1 MLRSV
6 LTSIKQLPVAI
17 ALVCGLASQGLAQT
31 TVELSF
37 DNTRAA
43 AQQAA
48 LSGNYELA
56 RALAAALLQA
66 DPNDRAALIVLTA
79 VEPRLGR
86 PDQGRM
92 AGVRAWRLATTDGQ
106 KNEAARLTALAAANE
121 DRLTLSQIW
130 LRRAA
135 TVAPSDAALAQT
147 QQDYGRLRAL
157 NPWRTDIQLSFS
169 PSSNVNGGSN
179 DIHNVID
186 GLPFV
191 GVLSGEARALSGF
204 TATADVRLSYRIAET
219 SQART
224 ELSGRFYSRQVF
236 LSDDA
241 RALAPDSEN
250 GDFAAPFFEV
260 GVGHTR
266 AVSEGLVMADFDIG
280 ANWSGGDL
288 STSFARLSF
297 AGKYS
302 IAEQLTGSAG
312 IGFEQRWLGDT
323 GQIGDAVETLNAGL
337 AYRFDNGAQL
347 AGSLESRDTLSDSRN
362 RRNTAASL
370 QLTYVPA
377 QQVGPAEMLFTL
389 GASVTDYPDYAI
401 ILPVPGGRQDMTRY
415 ASAEFAFVDYDYDY
429 AGFAPV
435 VTLGAQRSDSNVS
448 RFDRSAFSIRLGFRS
463 TF

>member
-1 MLRSV
+1 MLQSV
-6 LTSIKQLPVAI
+6 LASTKRFLC
-17 ALVCGLASQGLAQT
+17 ALAFCFGLAASGQAQT
-31 TVELSF
+31 TVALSL
-37 DNTRAA
+37 DEARAA

-48 LSGNYELA
+48 LSGNFELA
-56 RALAAALLQA
+56 RELAAALLQA
-66 DPNDRAALIVLTA
+66 DPNDRAALIVLAA

-92 AGVRAWRLATTDGQ
+92 AGARAWRLATTDGQ
-106 KNEAARLTALAAANE
+106 KYEAARLAALAAANE

-135 TVAPSDAALAQT
+135 TVAPSPAALAQT
-147 QQDYGRLRAL
+147 QQDYAGLRSL

-179 DIHNVID
+179 DIYNVID

-191 GVLSGEARALSGF
+191 GVLSGDARALSGV
-204 TATADVRLSYRIAET
+204 TATADVRLSYRLAET

-224 ELSGRFYSRQVF
+224 EIAGRFYSRQVF
-236 LSDDA
+236 LSDAA

-250 GDFAAPFFEV
+250 GDFATTFFEV
-260 GVGHTR
+260 GVGHKR
-266 AVSEGLVMADFDIG
+266 ARGDAIVMADFDIG

-288 STSFARLSF
+288 STPFARLSF
-297 AGKYS
+297 AGNVP
-302 IAEQLTGSAG
+302 IAAQWTGSAG
-312 IGFEQRWLGDT
+312 IALEQRWQGNS
-323 GQIGDAVETLNAGL
+323 GQIGDVVQTLNAGL
-337 AYRFDNGAQL
+337 AYQLDGGAQI
-347 AGSLESRDTLSDSRN
+347 AGTVELRDTQSDSGN
-362 RRNTAASL
+362 LRNTATSL
-370 QLTYVPA
+370 QLTYVPGE
-377 QQVGPAEMLFTL
+377 QIGPAEIVFTL

-401 ILPVPGGRQDMTRY
+401 ILPVPGGRQDVTQF
-415 ASAEFAFVDYDYDY
+415 ASAEFAFVDFDY

-448 RFDRSAFSIRLGFRS
+448 RFDRSAFSIRFGFRS